1 MHCCIEILLKSL
13 NFRSKFRYMDIPL
26 IEKEKL
32 VDFDFVQYEVLSSQY
47 EIDLRKILLE
57 EAMLLGNGE
66 KHKVRII
73 FETADGLYMVET
85 TVWDTTDS
93 HIELKGGID
102 IPISCIRE
110 VLI

>member
-1 MHCCIEILLKSL
+1 
-13 NFRSKFRYMDIPL
+13 MDIPL
-26 IEKEKL
+26 VEKEEL
-32 VDFDFVQYEVLSSQY
+32 ATYHFIQYEVLNSQY
-47 EIDLRKILLE
+47 EIELRKILLE

-73 FETADGLYMVET
+73 LECSEGLRMVET
-85 TVWDTTDS
+85 TVWDTSDS

>member
-1 MHCCIEILLKSL
+1 M
-13 NFRSKFRYMDIPL
+13 NIPL
-26 IEKEKL
+26 VEKEEL
-32 VDFDFVQYEVLSSQY
+32 THFHFVQHEVLNSQY
-47 EIDLRKILLE
+47 EIELRKILLE

-66 KHKVRII
+66 KHKVKII
-73 FETADGLYMVET
+73 FESTDGLKMVDT

-102 IPISCIRE
+102 IPICCIRE

>member
-1 MHCCIEILLKSL
+1 M
-13 NFRSKFRYMDIPL
+13 NIPVV
-26 IEKEKL
+26 EKEEL
-32 VDFDFVQYEVLSSQY
+32 MNYHFVQHEVLSSQY
-47 EIDLRKILLE
+47 EIELRQILLE

-66 KHKVRII
+66 KHKVKII
-73 FETADGLYMVET
+73 FESTDGLGMVET

-102 IPISCIRE
+102 IPICCIRE